1 MFKRIY
7 LRHLRAGDKT
17 HMAYHSR
24 KSVEW
29 ISRLTRTGG
38 EGCPAEHYFKWL
50 ALIHEVN
57 PGAAIALHDAVTRE
71 FEELQHSAEVA
82 EWSPRRSAAVLLRQ
96 AAETVNAL
104 NDTVTSDDEAALVD
118 LHLKVQSALDACRAN
133 IEKSAPKLKGVAR

>member
-1 MFKRIY
+1 MSFKRVY
-7 LRHLRAGDKT
+7 LTKLQAGDKT

-38 EGCPAEHYFKWL
+38 DECPAEHYFKWL

-57 PGAAIALHDAVTRE
+57 PGAAQALHDAVTRE
-71 FEELQHSAEVA
+71 FEELKHPPQSAD
-82 EWSPRRSAAVLLRQ
+82 WSPRQSAAVLLRQ

-118 LHLKVQSALDACRAN
+118 LHLKVQAALEACRAH
-133 IEKSAPKLKGVAR
+133 STPRLKGVSR